1 MNVGSIKRSGG
12 KCALCIRWDP
22 GWLLVISD
30 LILAILIY
38 YYNVTVCLLQGMV
51 KLGYISNVQDFELR
65 VSLPGRLVGI
75 TPITNVSTPYT
86 SALKVYT

>member
-1 MNVGSIKRSGG
+1 M
-12 KCALCIRWDP
+12 
-22 GWLLVISD
+22 LVISD

-51 KLGYISNVQDFELR
+51 MLGYISDVQDFELR
-65 VSLPGRLVGI
+65 VSLPGRLVEI
-75 TPITNVSTPYT
+75 TRITNVSTPYT